1 MEANPSPETL
11 VEGAVNT
18 PANGGGTVEEP
29 AIKLADLSKVLG
41 TDFKDTAT
49 ALQSI
54 KETKD
59 FVGKR
64 QADAVAEAKASL
76 QQTTPNMSHLESD
89 VQSLKTDL
97 FYSQNPQYQAVKP
110 LIAKLGADP
119 STVVNSEEFKSVF
132 EKVKV
137 ADEVA
142 QNKSVVQSNQRLSQ
156 TPAPIME
163 QAINIANARGSTLED
178 VATVF
183 AQQINKDSQGE

>member
-11 VEGAVNT
+11 VDAAVNT
-18 PANGGGTVEEP
+18 AANGGGTVEEP

-76 QQTTPNMSHLESD
+76 QQTTPHMSNLESD
-89 VQSLKTDL
+89 VQSLKADL

-110 LIAKLGADP
+110 LIAKLGSDP

-156 TPAPIME
+156 TPAPILE
-163 QAINIANARGSTLED
+163 QAVNIANARGSTLED

-183 AQQINKDSQGE
+183 AQEINKQGQE